1 MAAALVS
8 RCRSAEPRRQPAS
21 RRSPTAVLTAQVDI
35 PLGRLC
41 AVAKKNKNKNNE
53 QLPEGMSRRQA
64 KLAARA
70 AEREKLQK
78 DPRPYGE
85 LAMESDLIALQEF
98 VPSAHFDAQVKG
110 ADRRI
115 VIATVLPG
123 AVAALRRAEEDGGEV
138 LVALQT
144 QRHGDN
150 PNRDLAFCLNWA
162 LTAQPGESLE
172 TGIADGT
179 EPALTDLFD
188 KDQTPEITVAQDFDW
203 WLTDATRQNPQA
215 VGALRQANDS
225 VLPSDQVAADITGAA
240 WWINPGEKAHIR
252 WVRPEGENELMNAL
266 SRLHAA
272 GELHL
277 GEGSKLAGVF
287 RTHGVL
293 VPVWDLDADKDHTAW
308 KSGLE
313 ALDKKLA
320 EQLANTAALT
330 ADEQKAKQTIV
341 SREVTIR

>member
-1 MAAALVS
+1 M
-8 RCRSAEPRRQPAS
+8 
-21 RRSPTAVLTAQVDI
+21 
-35 PLGRLC
+35 
-41 AVAKKNKNKNNE
+41 AKKNKIKE
-53 QLPEGMSRRQA
+53 PLPEGMSRRQA

-78 DPRPYGE
+78 DPRPYGD

-98 VPSAHFDAQVKG
+98 VPSAHFEAKVKG
-110 ADRRI
+110 ADRKI
-115 VIATVLPG
+115 TIATVLPG
-123 AVAALRRAEEDGGEV
+123 AVAALRRAADDGGEAF
-138 LVALQT
+138 VALQT
-144 QRHGDN
+144 QRRGDN

-162 LTAQPGESLE
+162 LNAQPGETLE

-188 KDQTPEITVAQDFDW
+188 KDQNPEIIISQDFNW
-203 WLTDATRQNPQA
+203 WLTEEARQNPQA
-215 VGALRQANDS
+215 AATLSQANDS
-225 VLPSDQVAADITGAA
+225 VLPSDRVDAQISGAA
-240 WWINPGEKAHIR
+240 WWINPGDKAHIR
-252 WVRPEGENELMNAL
+252 WVRPEAENELINAL
-266 SRLHAA
+266 ARLHAA

-293 VPVWDLDADKDHTAW
+293 VPVWDLDAE
-308 KSGLE
+308 KSHNDWAAGLE
-313 ALDKKLA
+313 ALDKKLS

-330 ADEQKAKQTIV
+330 ADEQKAKQTII